1 MFVWDFVI
9 GYFYSLSVTRIGL
22 IQLEPFQR
30 LLDSLSPALFYY
42 EGTASVF
49 VFPVSVF
56 IYFEFCIPQ
65 QRGGQK
71 VMFGNETITI
81 LKKFDPCIK
90 ILI

>member
-42 EGTASVF
+42 EGTASVLYSQYLFLYILNF
-49 VFPVSVF
+49 VFHNSA
-56 IYFEFCIPQ
+56 ED
-65 QRGGQK
+65 
-71 VMFGNETITI
+71 
-81 LKKFDPCIK
+81 KK
-90 ILI
+90 